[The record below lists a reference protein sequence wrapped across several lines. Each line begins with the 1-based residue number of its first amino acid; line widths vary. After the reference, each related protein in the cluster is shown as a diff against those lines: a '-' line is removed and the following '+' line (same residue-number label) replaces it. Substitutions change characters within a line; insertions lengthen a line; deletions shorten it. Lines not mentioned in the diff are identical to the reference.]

1 MTRISPL
8 KKHEELK
15 INKNLNQTIK
25 QLKKIKNKLNG
36 LDLEKTSMLSAMNVG
51 NHLDTQK

>member
-1 MTRISPL
+1 VQ
-8 KKHEELK
+8 KHEELK

-25 QLKKIKNKLNG
+25 QLKKIKIKLR
-36 LDLEKTSMLSAMNVG
+36 LDLERTSMLVAMNVG